1 MKKIFAVVLLAVA
14 FAMPSKAQ
22 FSWGIQA
29 GLNMSNI
36 SVKDAADNA
45 GTAVK
50 SRTGFFVG
58 PTVKFTLPL
67 VGLGIDA
74 SALYDQREGKAGDE
88 TIKSQSI
95 QIPINVR
102 YGFGLG
108 SVAEVFAFAGPQFG
122 FKLSGDKDFGVEE
135 WTLKSS
141 NLSANIGIGA
151 TVLSKLQAKLNYN
164 IALGK
169 TGEMKDKD
177 AAGVMQEIGSAK
189 FNAWQVSLAWFF

>member
-122 FKLSGDKDFGVEE
+122 FKLSGDKDFGVAE

-169 TGEMKDKD
+169 TGEMKGKD